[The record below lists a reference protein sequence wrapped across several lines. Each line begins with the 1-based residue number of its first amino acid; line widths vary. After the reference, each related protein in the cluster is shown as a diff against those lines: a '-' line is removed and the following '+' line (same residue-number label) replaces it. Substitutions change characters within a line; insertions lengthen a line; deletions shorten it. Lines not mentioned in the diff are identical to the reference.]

1 MPDIGV
7 FHPQIVHFVVAL
19 LIAGVAFRL
28 VALTGKVSFAGPAAT
43 VLLLAGTLAAVAAVK
58 SGTDAHGPAERIPG
72 ARAAVME
79 HEEWGERT
87 RNLFLGVAVLEIA
100 ALAFRRRAWH
110 RFLLFGSAAV
120 GVAGLFF
127 IYETGEHGGHIV
139 YSYAGGVGTR
149 SGDPADVDRLLLAGL
164 YQRAT
169 LDRREGKDEAAAE
182 LFAEMGRR
190 FGDDPTV
197 RFMAIESQLVDR
209 HDPAAALTALETFTV
224 PTDNRTVAMRVGLL
238 RADAFVALE
247 QPDSARAAL
256 AALLEA
262 FPGNTRIADRL
273 ERLK

>member
-28 VALTGKVSFAGPAAT
+28 VALTRKVEFAGPTA
-43 VLLLAGTLAAVAAVK
+43 VILLLAGTVAAVAAVQ

-72 ARAAVME
+72 ARAAVVE

-100 ALAFRRRAWH
+100 ALALRRRAWH
-110 RFLLFGSAAV
+110 RFLLFGSAAA
-120 GVAGLFF
+120 GVAGLFA
-127 IYETGEHGGHIV
+127 IYETAEHGGHLV

-169 LDRREGKDEAAAE
+169 LDRRSGNAEAAAE
-182 LFAEMGRR
+182 LFAEMGQRYP
-190 FGDDPTV
+190 DDPTV
-197 RFMAIESQLVDR
+197 RFMAIESQLGDR
-209 HDPAAALTALETFTV
+209 QDPAAALAALATFTV
-224 PTDNRTVAMRVGLL
+224 PADNRSVRMRAGLL

-256 AALLEA
+256 ETLLEA
-262 FPGNTRIADRL
+262 FPGNARIADRL
-273 ERLK
+273 EHLK